1 MNGHGMNCN
10 LTFNELINYLDFYNN
25 DPMVRKLLEYIND
38 KEENII
44 EGLVQAGMDPIGC
57 HFDYDGSFHS
67 PGEMIEQLRNDVDYH
82 EREAAEWEEKYY
94 NMKEERNRLRART
107 VADIMAEMRE
117 QVKRAEAD
125 RNNSDRIA
133 KKYEEENRE
142 LQQKINV
149 WKVLES

>member
-1 MNGHGMNCN
+1 MKN
-10 LTFNELINYLDFYNN
+10 LNYSYQELVHYLDLTTT

-44 EGLVQAGMDPIGC
+44 EGLVEVGMDPISC
-57 HFDYDGSFHS
+57 YFDYDGFYHS
-67 PGEMIEQLRNDVDYH
+67 PGSMIEQLRNDVDYH
-82 EREAAEWEEKYY
+82 EREAAEWQEKYH

-107 VADIMAEMRE
+107 VADLLSEMQE
-117 QVKRAEAD
+117 QVQRAEAD

-142 LQQKINV
+142 LQEKINV